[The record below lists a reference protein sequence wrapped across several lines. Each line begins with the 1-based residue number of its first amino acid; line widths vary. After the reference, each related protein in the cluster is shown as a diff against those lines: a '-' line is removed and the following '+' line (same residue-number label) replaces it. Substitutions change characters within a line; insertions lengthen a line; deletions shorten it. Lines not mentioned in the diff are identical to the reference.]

1 MSLDPAGRSA
11 CATKTGS
18 SDLPPRVTWPDYAV
32 DREENPLYWKLL
44 HAAGKASGLP
54 VLYNTSFNLFG
65 EPLVC
70 TPRDAVRSFYS
81 SGIDAMLV
89 GNFFL
94 GK

>member
-44 HAAGKASGLP
+44 HAAGKASGRW
-54 VLYNTSFNLFG
+54 
-65 EPLVC
+65 C
-70 TPRDAVRSFYS
+70 A
-81 SGIDAMLV
+81 GIDAMLV
-89 GNFFL
+89 G
-94 GK
+94 K